1 MNVDTAVRNGLSVA
15 DQKKIHSGFSLKFL
29 EVLVITLI
37 VSQLAVAE
45 VYTPADPTRTSPSQ
59 LKPIPFLAP
68 EQKEDGFTLPAVPA
82 SPLPLSGNPKLVLV
96 RVEFVGNKV
105 ISTKELQDLASSFL
119 NHPLNGRDL
128 EDLRQRITFHYVNQ
142 GYLNSGAVIP
152 SQSISNGVLLVKI
165 TEGNL
170 TEIRLQGLDRLK
182 PEYIRNRLANAAGT
196 PLNIKTLQQGYQ
208 LLLKDPLVERLNG
221 RFLPGT
227 KPGESILDVN
237 VTRAR
242 PYQIN
247 LQADDYITPSVGG
260 FAGRISG
267 WVSNLST
274 WGETIDANFLVA
286 EGLLGV
292 NTGLDLPINTH
303 DTHLTFRFSDSFAQL
318 LDKQFATLRIKTEV
332 TGYDIGINHP
342 VYRSLI
348 NEFRVGGNFAL
359 RRDDTTFLSDPNTF
373 VPNFFGSSKVTVLRL
388 WQQYNFQ
395 GTDNILV
402 FRSTFNK
409 GLDALGS
416 TVNGTN
422 TYQTSD
428 FFNWIGQTQ
437 YARRM
442 LKNGAQL
449 VFRGAVQLSDN
460 ALLGL
465 ERFSLGGIYSVRGY
479 RENTYVKDNGFYVG
493 LEFRYPLFGG
503 DRFSKHS
510 FNLVPFMDFGGAWNN
525 PNPLSTDN
533 NIQKTYLHS
542 VGLGGV
548 WHYDKLDAE
557 LYWAH
562 PLISQSHKQEQTAQ
576 DEGIHFKVSL
586 NAF

>member
-1 MNVDTAVRNGLSVA
+1 MNVDAAVRHGLSVA
-15 DQKKIHSGFSLKFL
+15 NQKKIHSGFTLKFL
-29 EVLVITLI
+29 DVLLVSLM
-37 VSQLAVAE
+37 VSQSVVAE
-45 VYTPADPTRTSPSQ
+45 VYIPADPTRTSPSQ
-59 LKPIPFLAP
+59 LKPIPFQAP

-105 ISTKELQDLASSFL
+105 LSTKELQALARSFL

-128 EDLRQRITFHYVNQ
+128 EDLRQRITFHYVNK

-152 SQSISNGVLLVKI
+152 SQSIKNGVLLIKI
-165 TEGNL
+165 TEGKL

-182 PEYIRNRLANAAGT
+182 PEYVRDRLANAAGS

-208 LLLKDPLVERLNG
+208 LLLKDPLIERLNG

-292 NTGLDLPINTH
+292 NTGLDLPINAY
-303 DTHLTFRFSDSFAQL
+303 DTHLTFRFSDTFARL
-318 LDKQFATLRIKTEV
+318 LEKKFVDLNIKTEV
-332 TGYDIGINHP
+332 TGYDLGINHP
-342 VYRSLI
+342 IYRSLN
-348 NEFRVGGNFAL
+348 NEFRVGGNFAV
-359 RRDDTTFLSDPNTF
+359 RRDDTTFLSDPNTL
-373 VPNFFGSSKVTVLRL
+373 VSNFGSSKVTVLRL
-388 WQQYNFQ
+388 WQQYNFR
-395 GTDNILV
+395 GTDDILV

-416 TVNGTN
+416 TVNGIKPA
-422 TYQTSD
+422 QTSD

-449 VFRGAVQLSDN
+449 VFRGAVQLSDT
-460 ALLGL
+460 AVLGL

-479 RENTYVKDNGFYVG
+479 RENSYVKDNGFYVG

-525 PNPLSTDN
+525 PNASSIN
-533 NIQKTYLHS
+533 NNVQKTYLHS

-548 WHYDKLDAE
+548 WHYDKLDTE

-562 PLISQSHKQEQTAQ
+562 PLISQSQNNEHSIQ
-576 DEGIHFKVSL
+576 DDGIHFKVSL